1 MPSRQPKLRP
11 AARACVANRRS
22 PFAHAPGQR
31 HSHGVP
37 ATPALHA
44 VALAAWLSLATLMP
58 STPAHAQTAASAAA
72 PVALTPEEL
81 SKDAFFTRL
90 GEISQEMVDAHGRDF
105 AMGALV
111 LAARWIAEGRIGQ
124 PKAH

>member
-1 MPSRQPKLRP
+1 MTSRT
-11 AARACVANRRS
+11 
-22 PFAHAPGQR
+22 AP
-31 HSHGVP
+31 
-37 ATPALHA
+37 
-44 VALAAWLSLATLMP
+44 
-58 STPAHAQTAASAAA
+58 AAA